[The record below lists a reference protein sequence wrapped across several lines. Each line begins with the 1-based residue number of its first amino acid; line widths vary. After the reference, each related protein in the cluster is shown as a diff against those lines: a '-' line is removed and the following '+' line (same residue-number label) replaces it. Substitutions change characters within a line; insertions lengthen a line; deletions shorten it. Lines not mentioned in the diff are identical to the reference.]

1 MARKS
6 EIRGRLIVRTPLSW
20 LAGRYSLGVR
30 SVRRAALGS
39 VVASIAIIVTG
50 GIVRVTGSGLGC
62 TDWPMCTGETLA
74 PTAEMG
80 VHGAIEFGNRLLTGV
95 LCAVVGWVIITA
107 RLQEK
112 PMPAVLRGG
121 WAQFWIVVLNAVVG
135 GVTVWMR
142 LSPYIVAAHFLAAT
156 LLLTAAVYTWHA
168 AYADEGAGAGAGAD
182 GAAGEAS
189 GRGGGGV
196 RPGVRTPPAPR
207 TAARIRSLSAVLVAV
222 TALLVVVGTLATGSG
237 PHAGDSSDVVR
248 MPFDWTVVTV
258 VHGVLAG
265 AVLVLAG
272 VLLSALPRDGFG
284 AARRKAAVFLAVLL
298 GQGVV
303 GLVQSLTALPSLV
316 VMLHLLGSALVWT
329 GVLQV
334 HFTVKRASFGHSGQ
348 PGGAPLPRAR
358 GAATHV

>member
-1 MARKS
+1 M
-6 EIRGRLIVRTPLSW
+6 RTPLSW
-20 LAGRYSLGVR
+20 LAGRYSLGAR
-30 SVRRAALGS
+30 SVRLAALGS

-80 VHGAIEFGNRLLTGV
+80 VHGAIEFGNRLLTGA

-107 RLQEK
+107 RLQER

-168 AYADEGAGAGAGAD
+168 AYADADADAD
-182 GAAGEAS
+182 GTA
-189 GRGGGGV
+189 GGV
-196 RPGVRTPPAPR
+196 GDEGDRPGAPGPLAPWS
-207 TAARIRSLSAVLVAV
+207 AARLRSLSAALVAV
-222 TALLVVVGTLATGSG
+222 TALLVFVGTLATGSG
-237 PHAGDSSDVVR
+237 PHAGDSSDVAR
-248 MPFDWTVVTV
+248 MPFNWTAVTV

-284 AARRKAAVFLAVLL
+284 AARRKAAAFLAVLL

-334 HFTVKRASFGHSGQ
+334 HFTLKRAALSGPSDPQ
-348 PGGAPLPRAR
+348 GGAPLPRAR
-358 GAATHV
+358 GAAATPA

>member
-107 RLQEK
+107 RLQER

-168 AYADEGAGAGAGAD
+168 AYADEGAGAGAD

-189 GRGGGGV
+189 GHGGGGV
-196 RPGVRTPPAPR
+196 RPGVRTPSAPR

-284 AARRKAAVFLAVLL
+284 AVRRKATVFLAVLL

-358 GAATHV
+358 GAATHA

>member
-1 MARKS
+1 M
-6 EIRGRLIVRTPLSW
+6 RTPLSW
-20 LAGRYSLGVR
+20 LAGRYSLGAR
-30 SVRRAALGS
+30 SVRLAALGS
-39 VVASIAIIVTG
+39 VTASIAIIVTG

-80 VHGAIEFGNRLLTGV
+80 MHGAIEFGNRLLTGV

-142 LSPYIVAAHFLAAT
+142 LSPYIVAAHFLAAA

-168 AYADEGAGAGAGAD
+168 ANAAYAHAD
-182 GAAGEAS
+182 GE
-189 GRGGGGV
+189 
-196 RPGVRTPPAPR
+196 RTGAPAPLAPAPLAPVPLAPAPLAPR
-207 TAARIRSLSAVLVAV
+207 SVARIRALSTALVAV

-237 PHAGDSSDVVR
+237 PHAGDSSDVAR
-248 MPFDWTVVTV
+248 MPFDWTGVTV

-265 AVLVLAG
+265 ATLVLAG
-272 VLLSALPRDGFG
+272 ALLSVLPGDGFG
-284 AARRKAAVFLAVLL
+284 AARRKTAVFLAVLL
-298 GQGVV
+298 GQGLV
-303 GLVQSLTALPSLV
+303 GLVQSLTALPSLL
-316 VMLHLLGSALVWT
+316 VMLHLLGAALVWT

-334 HFTVKRASFGHSGQ
+334 HFTVRRAR
-348 PGGAPLPRAR
+348 PGPSDPLGDGGTPLPHPR
-358 GAATHV
+358 GASTYV

>member
-1 MARKS
+1 
-6 EIRGRLIVRTPLSW
+6 
-20 LAGRYSLGVR
+20 
-30 SVRRAALGS
+30 
-39 VVASIAIIVTG
+39 
-50 GIVRVTGSGLGC
+50 
-62 TDWPMCTGETLA
+62 MCTGETLA

-80 VHGAIEFGNRLLTGV
+80 VHGVIEFGNRLLTGL

-168 AYADEGAGAGAGAD
+168 AYAGGGDDHSGVSGGGDRPGAPVPL
-182 GAAGEAS
+182 AAGS
-189 GRGGGGV
+189 L
-196 RPGVRTPPAPR
+196 
-207 TAARIRSLSAVLVAV
+207 ARIRSLSAALVAV

-237 PHAGDSSDVVR
+237 PHAGDSSDVPR
-248 MPFDWTVVTV
+248 MPFDWTAVTV

-272 VLLSALPRDGFG
+272 ALLSVLPGDGFG
-284 AARRKAAVFLAVLL
+284 AARRKAVAFLAVLL
-298 GQGVV
+298 GQGLV
-303 GLVQSLTALPSLV
+303 GLVQSVTALPSLF

-334 HFTVKRASFGHSGQ
+334 HFTVRRAHFSRSG
-348 PGGAPLPRAR
+348 PLGGAPLPDER
-358 GAATHV
+358 GAATYV

>member
-1 MARKS
+1 M
-6 EIRGRLIVRTPLSW
+6 
-20 LAGRYSLGVR
+20 
-30 SVRRAALGS
+30 AALGS

-80 VHGAIEFGNRLLTGV
+80 VHGAIEFGNRLLTGA

-168 AYADEGAGAGAGAD
+168 AYADAGDETGVDADAGAD
-182 GAAGEAS
+182 GAAP
-189 GRGGGGV
+189 V
-196 RPGVRTPPAPR
+196 
-207 TAARIRSLSAVLVAV
+207 ARVRSLSVALVAV
-222 TALLVVVGTLATGSG
+222 TALLVFVGTLATGSG
-237 PHAGDSSDVVR
+237 PHAGDSSDVAR
-248 MPFDWTVVTV
+248 MPFNWTAVTV
-258 VHGVLAG
+258 VHGLLA
-265 AVLVLAG
+265 ATVLVLAG
-272 VLLSALPRDGFG
+272 VLLSALPKDGFG
-284 AARRKAAVFLAVLL
+284 AARRKALAFLAVLL
-298 GQGVV
+298 GQGLV
-303 GLVQSLTALPSLV
+303 GLVQSVTALPSLL

-334 HFTVKRASFGHSGQ
+334 HFTVKKACSGHSS
-348 PGGAPLPRAR
+348 PLSGAPLPRAR
-358 GAATHV
+358 GAATHA

>member
-1 MARKS
+1 M
-6 EIRGRLIVRTPLSW
+6 RTPLSW
-20 LAGRYSLGVR
+20 LAGRYSLGAR
-30 SVRRAALGS
+30 SVRLAALAS
-39 VVASIAIIVTG
+39 VTASIAIIVTG

-80 VHGAIEFGNRLLTGV
+80 MHGAIEFGNRLLTGV

-112 PMPAVLRGG
+112 PMPTVLRGG

-168 AYADEGAGAGAGAD
+168 ACADAGAGAD
-182 GAAGEAS
+182 GD
-189 GRGGGGV
+189 
-196 RPGVRTPPAPR
+196 RPGARVPLAPGSV
-207 TAARIRSLSAVLVAV
+207 ARIRSLSVALVAV

-237 PHAGDSSDVVR
+237 PHAGDSSDVAR
-248 MPFDWTVVTV
+248 MPFDWTAVTV
-258 VHGVLAG
+258 VHGALAG
-265 AVLVLAG
+265 ATLVLAG
-272 VLLSALPRDGFG
+272 TLLSALPRDGFG
-284 AARRKAAVFLAVLL
+284 AARRKTVVFLAVLL
-298 GQGVV
+298 GQGLV
-303 GLVQSLTALPSLV
+303 GLVQSLTALPSLL

-334 HFTVKRASFGHSGQ
+334 HFTVRRARSGRSG
-348 PGGAPLPRAR
+348 PLGGAPLPQPR
-358 GAATHV
+358 GSSTYA

>member
-1 MARKS
+1 MRL
-6 EIRGRLIVRTPLSW
+6 EERLIVRTPLSW
-20 LAGRYSLGVR
+20 LADRYSLGAR
-30 SVRRAALGS
+30 SVRVAALGS

-80 VHGAIEFGNRLLTGV
+80 VHGAIEFGNRLLTGA

-168 AYADEGAGAGAGAD
+168 ANADAATGADSDVDADGGAGAGAD
-182 GAAGEAS
+182 F
-189 GRGGGGV
+189 
-196 RPGVRTPPAPR
+196 AP
-207 TAARIRSLSAVLVAV
+207 TVARVRSLSVALVAV
-222 TALLVVVGTLATGSG
+222 TALLVFVGTLATGSG
-237 PHAGDSSDVVR
+237 PHAGDSSDVAR
-248 MPFDWTVVTV
+248 MPFDWTAVTV
-258 VHGVLAG
+258 IHGLLAG
-265 AVLVLAG
+265 TVLVLAG
-272 VLLSALPRDGFG
+272 VLLSALPKDGFG
-284 AARRKAAVFLAVLL
+284 AARRKAVAFLAVLL
-298 GQGVV
+298 GQGLV
-303 GLVQSLTALPSLV
+303 GLVQSLTALPSLL

-334 HFTVKRASFGHSGQ
+334 HFTVKRACSGRSN
-348 PGGAPLPRAR
+348 PLSGAPLPRAR
-358 GAATHV
+358 GAATHA

>member
-1 MARKS
+1 M
-6 EIRGRLIVRTPLSW
+6 
-20 LAGRYSLGVR
+20 
-30 SVRRAALGS
+30 
-39 VVASIAIIVTG
+39 TG

-80 VHGAIEFGNRLLTGV
+80 VHGAIEFGNRLLTGA

-121 WAQFWIVVLNAVVG
+121 WAQFWIVVLNAIVG

-168 AYADEGAGAGAGAD
+168 AYADAGAGAD
-182 GAAGEAS
+182 GATGATGAADRAGGES
-189 GRGGGGV
+189 DESSQGGAGG
-196 RPGVRTPPAPR
+196 RPGVPAPLAPR
-207 TAARIRSLSAVLVAV
+207 PAARIRSLSAALVAV

-237 PHAGDSSDVVR
+237 PHAGDSSDVAR
-248 MPFDWTVVTV
+248 MPFNWTAVTV

-284 AARRKAAVFLAVLL
+284 AARRKAAALLAVLL

-334 HFTVKRASFGHSGQ
+334 HFTVKRASFGHSG
-348 PGGAPLPRAR
+348 PLSGAPLPRAR
-358 GAATHV
+358 GAATHA

>member
-1 MARKS
+1 M
-6 EIRGRLIVRTPLSW
+6 RTPLSW
-20 LAGRYSLGVR
+20 LADRYSLGAR
-30 SVRRAALGS
+30 SARLAALGS

-80 VHGAIEFGNRLLTGV
+80 VHGAIEFGNRLLTGA

-168 AYADEGAGAGAGAD
+168 AYADAGAD
-182 GAAGEAS
+182 GA
-189 GRGGGGV
+189 GRGAGGGGDQSGTGGQGDEGEGDEGD
-196 RPGVRTPPAPR
+196 RPGAPVPLAPR
-207 TAARIRSLSAVLVAV
+207 SVARIRSLSAALVAV
-222 TALLVVVGTLATGSG
+222 TALLVIVGTLATGSG
-237 PHAGDSSDVVR
+237 PHAGDSSDVAR
-248 MPFDWTVVTV
+248 MPFNWTGVTV

-272 VLLSALPRDGFG
+272 ALLSALPKEGFG
-284 AARRKAAVFLAVLL
+284 AARRKAVVFLAVLL
-298 GQGVV
+298 GQGLV
-303 GLVQSLTALPSLV
+303 GLVQSLTALPSLL

-334 HFTVKRASFGHSGQ
+334 HFTVKRAHFGHSG
-348 PGGAPLPRAR
+348 PLGGAPLPRAR
-358 GAATHV
+358 GAATHA

>member
-1 MARKS
+1 M
-6 EIRGRLIVRTPLSW
+6 RTPLSW
-20 LAGRYSLGVR
+20 LAGRYSLGAR
-30 SVRRAALGS
+30 SVRLAALGS

-80 VHGAIEFGNRLLTGV
+80 VHGAIEFGNRLLTGA

-168 AYADEGAGAGAGAD
+168 AYADAD
-182 GAAGEAS
+182 GAAGDA
-189 GRGGGGV
+189 GDVGGV
-196 RPGVRTPPAPR
+196 GDGSDENSKGGEVGRPGAPSPLAPR
-207 TAARIRSLSAVLVAV
+207 SAARIRSLSASLVAV
-222 TALLVVVGTLATGSG
+222 TAVLVVVGTLATGSG
-237 PHAGDSSDVVR
+237 PHAGDSSDVPR
-248 MPFDWTVVTV
+248 MPFNWTAVTV
-258 VHGVLAG
+258 VHGVLAV

-284 AARRKAAVFLAVLL
+284 AARRKAAAFLAVLL

-334 HFTVKRASFGHSGQ
+334 HFTVKRVSFGHSG
-348 PGGAPLPRAR
+348 PPDGAPLPRAR
-358 GAATHV
+358 GAATHA

>member
-1 MARKS
+1 M
-6 EIRGRLIVRTPLSW
+6 
-20 LAGRYSLGVR
+20 
-30 SVRRAALGS
+30 
-39 VVASIAIIVTG
+39 TG

-80 VHGAIEFGNRLLTGV
+80 VHGAIEFGNRLLTGA

-168 AYADEGAGAGAGAD
+168 AYADADAGAD
-182 GAAGEAS
+182 GTGHGAGGEGGRS
-189 GRGGGGV
+189 G
-196 RPGVRTPPAPR
+196 
-207 TAARIRSLSAVLVAV
+207 ARIRSLSTALVAV
-222 TALLVVVGTLATGSG
+222 TALLVLVGTLATGSG
-237 PHAGDSSDVVR
+237 PHAGDSSDVAR
-248 MPFDWTVVTV
+248 MPFNWTAVTI

-272 VLLSALPRDGFG
+272 ALLSALPKDGFG
-284 AARRKAAVFLAVLL
+284 VARRKAVAFLAVLL
-298 GQGVV
+298 GQGLV
-303 GLVQSLTALPSLV
+303 GLVQSVTALPSLL

-334 HFTVKRASFGHSGQ
+334 HFTVKRACSSHSG
-348 PGGAPLPRAR
+348 PLSGAPLPRAQ
-358 GAATHV
+358 GAATHA

>member
-1 MARKS
+1 M
-6 EIRGRLIVRTPLSW
+6 RTPLSW
-20 LAGRYSLGVR
+20 LADRYSLGAR
-30 SVRRAALGS
+30 SVRVAALAS

-80 VHGAIEFGNRLLTGV
+80 VHGAIEFGNRLLTGA

-112 PMPAVLRGG
+112 PVPAVLRGG

-168 AYADEGAGAGAGAD
+168 AYADADTSPDSDTGADSGAD
-182 GAAGEAS
+182 GA
-189 GRGGGGV
+189 
-196 RPGVRTPPAPR
+196 PPV
-207 TAARIRSLSAVLVAV
+207 ARIRSLSAALVAV
-222 TALLVVVGTLATGSG
+222 TALLVFVGTLATGSG
-237 PHAGDSSDVVR
+237 PHAGDSSDVAR
-248 MPFDWTVVTV
+248 MPFNWTAVTV
-258 VHGVLAG
+258 VHGLLA
-265 AVLVLAG
+265 ATVLVLAAA
-272 VLLSALPRDGFG
+272 LLSALPKDGFG
-284 AARRKAAVFLAVLL
+284 AARRKAVAFLAVLL
-298 GQGVV
+298 GQGLV
-303 GLVQSLTALPSLV
+303 GLVQSVTALPALL
-316 VMLHLLGSALVWT
+316 VMLHLLGSALVWI

-334 HFTVKRASFGHSGQ
+334 HFTVKRACSGHSG
-348 PGGAPLPRAR
+348 PLSGTTLPRAR
-358 GAATHV
+358 GAATHA

>member
-1 MARKS
+1 M
-6 EIRGRLIVRTPLSW
+6 RTPLSW
-20 LAGRYSLGVR
+20 LAGRYSLGAR
-30 SVRRAALGS
+30 SVRLAALGS

-80 VHGAIEFGNRLLTGV
+80 VHGAIEFGNRLLTGA

-168 AYADEGAGAGAGAD
+168 AYAGAD
-182 GAAGEAS
+182 GAVDGA
-189 GRGGGGV
+189 GGGSDDSSQGGEGD
-196 RPGVRTPPAPR
+196 RPGAPAPLPPR
-207 TAARIRSLSAVLVAV
+207 SAARIRSLSASLVAV
-222 TALLVVVGTLATGSG
+222 TAVLIVVGTLATGSG
-237 PHAGDSSDVVR
+237 PHAGDSSDVPR
-248 MPFDWTVVTV
+248 MPFNWTAVTV
-258 VHGVLAG
+258 VHGVLAV

-272 VLLSALPRDGFG
+272 VLLSALSRDGFG
-284 AARRKAAVFLAVLL
+284 AARRKAGVFLAVLL

-334 HFTVKRASFGHSGQ
+334 HFTVKRASFGHSGP

-358 GAATHV
+358 GAATHA

>member
-1 MARKS
+1 M
-6 EIRGRLIVRTPLSW
+6 RTPLSW
-20 LAGRYSLGVR
+20 LAGRYSLGARIVR
-30 SVRRAALGS
+30 PAALGS

-80 VHGAIEFGNRLLTGV
+80 VHGVIEFGNRLLTGA
-95 LCAVVGWVIITA
+95 LCAVVGWVIVTA

-168 AYADEGAGAGAGAD
+168 AYADADADIPQEGSWGAPHAV
-182 GAAGEAS
+182 AAPLA
-189 GRGGGGV
+189 
-196 RPGVRTPPAPR
+196 PGL
-207 TAARIRSLSAVLVAV
+207 AARIRSLSAALVAV

-237 PHAGDSSDVVR
+237 PHAGDSSDVAR
-248 MPFDWTVVTV
+248 MPFDWTAVTV

-265 AVLVLAG
+265 VLLVLTG
-272 VLLSALPRDGFG
+272 GLFRLLPRDGLG
-284 AARRKAAVFLAVLL
+284 AARRKAAIFLAVLL

-303 GLVQSLTALPSLV
+303 GVVQSLTALPSLV

-334 HFTVKRASFGHSGQ
+334 HLTVRRAAFGRR
-348 PGGAPLPRAR
+348 PGPPAAAPLSRADS
-358 GAATHV
+358 AATRA

>member
-1 MARKS
+1 M
-6 EIRGRLIVRTPLSW
+6 RTPLSW
-20 LAGRYSLGVR
+20 LAGRYSLGAR
-30 SVRRAALGS
+30 SVRLAALGS

-80 VHGAIEFGNRLLTGV
+80 VHGAIEFGNRLLTGL
-95 LCAVVGWVIITA
+95 LCAVVGWVVITA

-168 AYADEGAGAGAGAD
+168 AYA
-182 GAAGEAS
+182 
-189 GRGGGGV
+189 GGGGDQSSV
-196 RPGVRTPPAPR
+196 SGEGDRPGAPVPLAPVPL
-207 TAARIRSLSAVLVAV
+207 AAGSLTRIRSLSAALVAV

-237 PHAGDSSDVVR
+237 PHAGDSSDVAR
-248 MPFDWTVVTV
+248 MPFNWTAVTV

-272 VLLSALPRDGFG
+272 ALLSALPRDGFG
-284 AARRKAAVFLAVLL
+284 AARRKAVTFLAVLL
-298 GQGVV
+298 GQGLV
-303 GLVQSLTALPSLV
+303 GLVQSVTALPSLL

-334 HFTVKRASFGHSGQ
+334 HLTVRRAHISHSG
-348 PGGAPLPRAR
+348 PLGGAPLPDAR
-358 GAATHV
+358 GAATYV

>member
-1 MARKS
+1 MARPD
-6 EIRGRLIVRTPLSW
+6 GRLIVRTPLSW
-20 LAGRYSLGVR
+20 LAGRYALGAG
-30 SVRRAALGS
+30 SVRVAALGS

-80 VHGAIEFGNRLLTGV
+80 VHGAIEFGNRLLTGA
-95 LCAVVGWVIITA
+95 LCAVVGWVVITA

-168 AYADEGAGAGAGAD
+168 AYADGDDHADGDSGAGAD
-182 GAAGEAS
+182 RACA
-189 GRGGGGV
+189 
-196 RPGVRTPPAPR
+196 PGPL
-207 TAARIRSLSAVLVAV
+207 ARIRSLAAALVVV

-237 PHAGDSSDVVR
+237 PHAGDSSDVPR
-248 MPFDWTVVTV
+248 MPFDWTAVTV
-258 VHGVLAG
+258 AHGVLAG

-272 VLLSALPRDGFG
+272 VLFSALPEDGFG
-284 AARRKAAVFLAVLL
+284 AARRKTGVFLAVLL
-298 GQGVV
+298 GQGLV
-303 GLVQSLTALPSLV
+303 GLVQSLTALPSIL

-334 HFTVKRASFGHSGQ
+334 YFTVRRACSRPRGPLGD
-348 PGGAPLPRAR
+348 APLPHAR
-358 GAATHV
+358 GAVTHA

>member
-1 MARKS
+1 M
-6 EIRGRLIVRTPLSW
+6 
-20 LAGRYSLGVR
+20 
-30 SVRRAALGS
+30 
-39 VVASIAIIVTG
+39 ASIAIIVTG

-80 VHGAIEFGNRLLTGV
+80 VHGAIEFGNRLLTGA

-168 AYADEGAGAGAGAD
+168 AYADADADADAAGGAGLGA
-182 GAAGEAS
+182 
-189 GRGGGGV
+189 RGGDDQGPTGV
-196 RPGVRTPPAPR
+196 PVPLAPR
-207 TAARIRSLSAVLVAV
+207 SAARIRSLSAALVAV

-237 PHAGDSSDVVR
+237 PHAGDSSDVAR
-248 MPFDWTVVTV
+248 MPFDWTAVTI
-258 VHGVLAG
+258 VHGMLAG
-265 AVLVLAG
+265 AVLVLA
-272 VLLSALPRDGFG
+272 VALLRALPEDGFG
-284 AARRKAAVFLAVLL
+284 AARRKTAVFLAVLL
-298 GQGVV
+298 GQGLV
-303 GLVQSLTALPSLV
+303 GLVQSVTALPSLL
-316 VMLHLLGSALVWT
+316 VMLHLLGAALVWT

-334 HFTVKRASFGHSGQ
+334 HFTVKRAGSGRSG
-348 PGGAPLPRAR
+348 PLVGTPLPRAR
-358 GAATHV
+358 GAAAHA

>member
-1 MARKS
+1 M
-6 EIRGRLIVRTPLSW
+6 
-20 LAGRYSLGVR
+20 
-30 SVRRAALGS
+30 
-39 VVASIAIIVTG
+39 ASIAIIVTG

-80 VHGAIEFGNRLLTGV
+80 VHGAIEFGNRLLTGL

-107 RLQEK
+107 RLQER

-168 AYADEGAGAGAGAD
+168 AYADAGAG
-182 GAAGEAS
+182 
-189 GRGGGGV
+189 GGGGGT
-196 RPGVRTPPAPR
+196 PGPVPLA
-207 TAARIRSLSAVLVAV
+207 AGSVARIRSLSAALVAV

-237 PHAGDSSDVVR
+237 PHAGDSSDVPR
-248 MPFDWTVVTV
+248 MPFDWTAVTV

-265 AVLVLAG
+265 AALVLAG

-284 AARRKAAVFLAVLL
+284 AARRKTVTFLAVLL
-298 GQGVV
+298 GQGLV
-303 GLVQSLTALPSLV
+303 GLVQSVTSLPSLL

-334 HFTVKRASFGHSGQ
+334 HFTVRRTRFSDSGPLGATPPPRQAPVAS
-348 PGGAPLPRAR
+348 APSRHA
-358 GAATHV
+358 

>member
-1 MARKS
+1 M
-6 EIRGRLIVRTPLSW
+6 RTPLSW
-20 LAGRYSLGVR
+20 LAGRYSLGAR
-30 SVRRAALGS
+30 SVRAAALGS
-39 VVASIAIIVTG
+39 VIASIAIIVTG

-80 VHGAIEFGNRLLTGV
+80 VHGAIEFGNRLLTGA
-95 LCAVVGWVIITA
+95 LCAVVGWVVITA

-121 WAQFWIVVLNAVVG
+121 WAQFWIVVLNAIVG

-168 AYADEGAGAGAGAD
+168 AYADAGVGAD
-182 GAAGEAS
+182 ADADGNGPGA
-189 GRGGGGV
+189 
-196 RPGVRTPPAPR
+196 PGSVAPGSV
-207 TAARIRSLSAVLVAV
+207 ARIRSLSGALVAV

-237 PHAGDSSDVVR
+237 PHAGDSSDVAR
-248 MPFDWTVVTV
+248 MPFDWTAVTV

-272 VLLSALPRDGFG
+272 ALLSVLPENGFG
-284 AARRKAAVFLAVLL
+284 AARRKAVIFAAVLL
-298 GQGVV
+298 GQGLV
-303 GLVQSLTALPSLV
+303 GLVQSLTALPSLL

-334 HFTVKRASFGHSGQ
+334 HFTVRRACSGRGGP

-358 GAATHV
+358 GASTYRLIHHA